1 MEEFSVKVEPN
12 NLPQQQMSMDEDLF
26 QDMTPVFQK
35 PKKVIANK
43 SNNNNIILSIQI
55 QILLILI
62 NNK

>member
-35 PKKVIANK
+35 PKKVIANY
-43 SNNNNIILSIQI
+43 SNNNNIILSI
-55 QILLILI
+55 
-62 NNK
+62 